1 MLLNPQPDGKTLALS
16 NLKAFASD
24 NFVVAEFFYD
34 NAVFLL
40 WEKEKKMLVT
50 RIFSYSRYALNRLL
64 SQRLLSRK
72 TTPLCMNEC
81 RFFSP
86 DL

>member
-40 WEKEKKMLVT
+40 WEKEKKKCWLPGFFPIPVMLS
-50 RIFSYSRYALNRLL
+50 IG
-64 SQRLLSRK
+64 
-72 TTPLCMNEC
+72 
-81 RFFSP
+81 FFP
-86 DL
+86 RGF